1 MMRIEKY
8 IANSG
13 LFTRNEV
20 KKMIR
25 AKRIQVNGEIVLK
38 AGLNI
43 QEDRDEVR
51 IDDEIL
57 QYDPQVYIMLN
68 KPRDVI
74 SATQDTLHETVMDL
88 IDDIL
93 PPDCFPIGRL
103 DIDTEGLLLISNDG
117 PLAHRLLSPR
127 HHVAK
132 TYEVHVREQ
141 LTEAAIKRIQA
152 GILIDQGE
160 QCLPA
165 KIEQLKETVYLLTI
179 EEGKY
184 HQVKRM
190 MQAVDNEVLYLKR
203 LTMGS
208 LTLDESL
215 DAGAWRYLDEAE
227 LTALKQI

>member
-1 MMRIEKY
+1 MRIEKY

-43 QEDRDEVR
+43 QEDRDEIR

-117 PLAHRLLSPR
+117 ALAHRLLSPR

-132 TYEVHVREQ
+132 TYEVHVREE

>member
-1 MMRIEKY
+1 MRIEKY

-74 SATQDTLHETVMDL
+74 SATQDSLHETVMDL

-117 PLAHRLLSPR
+117 ALAHRLLSPR

-132 TYEVHVREQ
+132 TYEVHVREE

>member
-117 PLAHRLLSPR
+117 ALAHRLLSPR

-132 TYEVHVREQ
+132 TYEVHVREE

-190 MQAVDNEVLYLKR
+190 MQTVDNEVLYLKR

>member
-1 MMRIEKY
+1 MRIEKY

-117 PLAHRLLSPR
+117 ALAHRLLSPR

-132 TYEVHVREQ
+132 TYEVHVREE

>member
-1 MMRIEKY
+1 MRIEKY

-43 QEDRDEVR
+43 QEDRDEIR

-117 PLAHRLLSPR
+117 ALAHRLLSPR

-132 TYEVHVREQ
+132 TYEVHVREE
-141 LTEAAIKRIQA
+141 LTEAAIKLIQA

-215 DAGAWRYLDEAE
+215 DAGAWRYLNEAE

>member
-1 MMRIEKY
+1 MRIEKY

-117 PLAHRLLSPR
+117 ALAHRLLSPR

-132 TYEVHVREQ
+132 TYEVHVREE

-215 DAGAWRYLDEAE
+215 DAGAWRYLNEAE

>member
-43 QEDRDEVR
+43 QEDRDEVM
-51 IDDEIL
+51 IDHEIL
-57 QYDPQVYIMLN
+57 RYDHQVYIMLN

-74 SATQDTLHETVMDL
+74 SATQDNLHETVMEL

-93 PPDCFPIGRL
+93 PLDCFPVGRL

-117 PLAHRLLSPR
+117 GLAHRLLSPR

-132 TYEVHVREQ
+132 TYEVHIREE
-141 LTEAAIKRIQA
+141 LSESAVKKIQN
-152 GILIDQGE
+152 GIHLDSEEI
-160 QCLPA
+160 CLPA
-165 KIEQLKETVYLLTI
+165 RIEQLNEIVYLLTI

-184 HQVKRM
+184 HQIKRM
-190 MQAVDNEVLYLKR
+190 MQAVGNEVLYLKR
-203 LTMGS
+203 LTMGP
-208 LTLDESL
+208 LTLDETL
-215 DAGAWRYLDEAE
+215 EPGEWRYLSEDE
-227 LTALKQI
+227 LTALKQA

>member
-117 PLAHRLLSPR
+117 ALAHRLLSPR

-132 TYEVHVREQ
+132 TYEVHVREE

>member
-43 QEDRDEVR
+43 QEDRDEIR

-117 PLAHRLLSPR
+117 ALAHRLLSPR

-132 TYEVHVREQ
+132 TYEVHVREE

>member
-25 AKRIQVNGEIVLK
+25 AKRIQVNGEIVSK

-57 QYDPQVYIMLN
+57 QYDHQVYIMLN
-68 KPRDVI
+68 KPKDVI
-74 SATQDTLHETVMDL
+74 SAPRDNLHETVMEL

-93 PPDCFPIGRL
+93 PPDCFPVGRL

-117 PLAHRLLSPR
+117 ALAHRLLSPR

-132 TYEVHVREQ
+132 TYEVHVREE
-141 LTEAAIKRIQA
+141 LSEAAIKRIQA
-152 GILIDQGE
+152 GIRIDQDE

-165 KIEQLKETVYLLTI
+165 QIEQLKETVYLLTI

-190 MQAVDNEVLYLKR
+190 MQAVDNEVIYLKR
-203 LTMGS
+203 LTMGP
-208 LTLDESL
+208 LTLDSSL
-215 DAGAWRYLDEAE
+215 ELGEWRYLEEAE
-227 LTALKQI
+227 LAALKQV

>member
-1 MMRIEKY
+1 MRIEKY

-117 PLAHRLLSPR
+117 ALAHRLLSPR

-132 TYEVHVREQ
+132 TYEVHVREE

-190 MQAVDNEVLYLKR
+190 MQTVDNEVLYLKR

>member
-1 MMRIEKY
+1 MRIEKY

-117 PLAHRLLSPR
+117 ALAHRLLSPR

-132 TYEVHVREQ
+132 TYEVHVREE

-190 MQAVDNEVLYLKR
+190 IQAVDNEVLYLKR

>member
-117 PLAHRLLSPR
+117 ALAHRLLSPR

-132 TYEVHVREQ
+132 TYEVHVREE

-190 MQAVDNEVLYLKR
+190 IQAVDNEVLYLKR